1 MAATAISVTHME
13 SSAPMAIKARTI
25 WSVRRPTLV
34 NIQSMKRRASPEEVM
49 AADRPMAPIRKSST
63 LLPKPSLTRFLKFS
77 TPRMCRKTRRQ
88 SEVAGKGMAS
98 VIHRITAKQS
108 TAMTILPSA
117 VREIASVPL

>member
-1 MAATAISVTHME
+1 
-13 SSAPMAIKARTI
+13 
-25 WSVRRPTLV
+25 
-34 NIQSMKRRASPEEVM
+34 
-49 AADRPMAPIRKSST
+49 
-63 LLPKPSLTRFLKFS
+63 
-77 TPRMCRKTRRQ
+77 MCRKTRRQ